1 MSCCLSYCEYDMK
14 TPFQWAFVKETFN
27 TVNYETNELNY
38 SVHLDPLLH
47 TVYLWKLLQRVAGG
61 GGDQKEQ
68 NSSMSHFCFLIRICA
83 KLLL

>member
-1 MSCCLSYCEYDMK
+1 MK

-61 GGDQKEQ
+61 GGIKR
-68 NSSMSHFCFLIRICA
+68 SKTPACLIFA
-83 KLLL
+83 F